1 MEEKRKKFNANS
13 WKDGIGGGPGPVRS
27 MPPPSYNKPPP
38 TSQKFPSKM
47 PPGFDGPPGTEEDSS
62 LMPPPMGAPAAPPRG
77 PPTPLMSMDLLR
89 PQGFPEEGDDDDEDE
104 EEQGC
109 MIGPPAPSE
118 AFMGPPPSS
127 SQNWG
132 VPAAGHGSHQGS
144 VPSQAPRPSPL
155 PKDPSETKSGL
166 SQSDRVALH
175 KRMQV

>member
-47 PPGFDGPPGTEEDSS
+47 PPSFDGPPGTEEDTT
-62 LMPPPMGAPAAPPRG
+62 LMPPPMGVPAAPPRG
-77 PPTPLMSMDLLR
+77 PPMPLMSMDLPR
-89 PQGFPEEGDDDDEDE
+89 PQGFTEEEDEDG

-118 AFMGPPPSS
+118 ASMGPRPSS

-144 VPSQAPRPSPL
+144 FSSQAPRPSPL
-155 PKDPSETKSGL
+155 PKDPSESGF
-166 SQSDRVALH
+166 STSDRLAMH